1 MGVFNAINDAT
12 EKAISSGETYVKTT
26 QEYFKLKVF
35 QQVTLSFSYLSKMAI
50 IGGLMFLGLVFLT
63 VSGALYLG
71 EILNSLPLACL
82 LMALLLFALALI
94 AYYLRGKLDRK
105 IIRKI
110 SSKFFD

>member
-50 IGGLMFLGLVFLT
+50 IGGLLFLGLVFLT
-63 VSGALYLG
+63 VSGAICLG
-71 EILNSLPLACL
+71 EALNSMPLACL
-82 LMALLLFALALI
+82 LMAILLFVLAI
-94 AYYLRGKLDRK
+94 VAYLLRGSLDKRVIK
-105 IIRKI
+105 KI